1 MCDTNN
7 SRPTNSIDL
16 HEMIRFDAV
25 SMELL
30 TSSDRIVSIYSH
42 CSLSVHV
49 QSINGHDIEELI
61 MHEVREDMEY
71 PPPELSPTEKLQMAL
86 EMAEALSE
94 LHGYAGGPI
103 VHNDVQYAQVRNISD
118 TLARF

>member
-1 MCDTNN
+1 
-7 SRPTNSIDL
+7 
-16 HEMIRFDAV
+16 MIRFDAL
-25 SMELL
+25 SMELF
-30 TSSDRIVSIYSH
+30 TTSDRIVSIYSH

-61 MHEVREDMEY
+61 LSEVREEMEE
-71 PPPELSPTEKLQMAL
+71 PPRELPPTEKLHMAL

-103 VHNDVQYAQVRNISD
+103 VHNDVQYSQVRSICEP
-118 TLARF
+118 RFYHMIESA